1 MLSYN
6 HFWKKIKIKR
16 DLESLIKHWLFL
28 FLYPPFSH
36 TQTHQRTLR
45 RRSFNGIF
53 TISNR
58 SLDSSST
65 PTSPTSSSPSPTEAS
80 MASSPSPT
88 EASMAYLPSSSMASS
103 PSSSPSPT
111 EASMASSTE
120 ASIGDFLPNVRFFF
134 WVNYGNLI
142 RSFGLM

>member
-1 MLSYN
+1 MFHFLWIRFFTYMLSYN
-6 HFWKKIKIKR
+6 HFWRKIKIKR

-53 TISNR
+53 TIFNR
-58 SLDSSST
+58 SLDLSST
-65 PTSPTSSSPSPTEAS
+65 PTSSSPSPTEAS

-88 EASMAYLPSSSMASS
+88 EASMAYSPLSSMASS

-134 WVNYGNLI
+134 
-142 RSFGLM
+142 FGKLR